1 VNPLDSH
8 DIEGSNR
15 VQMGNGRLGA
25 RVLKNGRQLIPEG
38 RMKFSMNRW
47 KLAVGLLAMTTLGL
61 AASRPASAS
70 ICLTS
75 GKVYVQQKVYDKASW
90 FLECAR
96 KAEPENLDV
105 LSLLAFARAQQRQ
118 YISAGA
124 AFQIGI
130 DVATKKKDDKRVQD
144 LERNR
149 LAVNAQLF
157 NAGVS
162 ALNRAGA
169 FEVTSDRTTGDET
182 TPQGKAEK
190 EYGVPHEFVKI
201 KEKSGE
207 HEFWYYPEAKVMLYF
222 APGAD
227 EVKKLDYVPYEGM
240 GDPQAAVVDTVAFPS
255 YSGIST
261 IAEAAYDFEL
271 ASYVDPSSLE
281 TYQNLAFIYSQM
293 GRTDDAIH
301 AAQRG
306 LKIKPDDDRL
316 HRNLRAAVMTRAQ
329 RLYDAGKYVEA
340 IQAFRD
346 AIVTDPS
353 SAPGYQLRIA
363 DAWLKRA
370 EASTKGSPDQK
381 AAYDSAAVGFGSVLE
396 QPSAS
401 DSLKQNALYN
411 EAVIYANQESYP
423 KAIEVLDKGGALY
436 PNNKD
441 IWSLNGQVKYQAKD
455 YKGAVVTL
463 KHALELDPTDAA
475 NHQFLFLSLHET
487 GDKENSVAEYSIY
500 KALSE
505 GTKKDPKVW
514 VDSAVNRLGAQTQTT
529 MILKS
534 EGYPEEVYTYREES
548 KVFETWFFWS
558 KGKSVTFLDGQI
570 FSKGAFPPK
579 KSS

>member
-1 VNPLDSH
+1 MS
-8 DIEGSNR
+8 S
-15 VQMGNGRLGA
+15 
-25 RVLKNGRQLIPEG
+25 
-38 RMKFSMNRW
+38 SMNRW
-47 KLAVGLLAMTTLGL
+47 KLGVGLLAVAAFGL
-61 AASRPASAS
+61 VASQPASAS

-75 GKVYVQQKVYDKASW
+75 GKVYVQQKVYDKACW

-96 KAEPENLDV
+96 KGEPENLDV

-130 DVATKKKDDKRVQD
+130 DVAKKKKDDKRVQD

-149 LAVNAQLF
+149 LSVNAQLF
-157 NAGVS
+157 NQGVS

-169 FEVTSDRTTGDET
+169 FEVTSDRTSGDET

-227 EVKKLDYVPYEGM
+227 EVKKIDYAPYEGM
-240 GDPQAAVVDTVAFPS
+240 GDLQAAVTDTVAFAA

-271 ASYVDPSSLE
+271 ASYVDPTSLE

-293 GRTDDAIH
+293 GRTEDAIH
-301 AAQRG
+301 AAKRG
-306 LKIKPDDDRL
+306 LSIKADDERL
-316 HRNLRAAVMTRAQ
+316 HRNLKAAVMTRAQ
-329 RLYDAGKYVEA
+329 RLYEA
-340 IQAFRD
+340 KKFAECIAAFRD
-346 AIVTDPS
+346 AMDTDPTN
-353 SAPGYQLRIA
+353 APGYQLRIA
-363 DAWLKRA
+363 DAKLKLA
-370 EASTKGSPDQK
+370 EATAKGTPEQR
-381 AAYDSAAVGFGSVLE
+381 AAYDSAAVGFAEVLDM
-396 QPSAS
+396 PSAS

-411 EAVIYANQESYP
+411 SAVIYANQENYP
-423 KAIEVLDKGGALY
+423 KAIETLDKAGPLY

-441 IWSLNGQVKYQAKD
+441 IWSLAGQVKYQAKD
-455 YKGAVVTL
+455 YKGAVVAL
-463 KHALELDPTDAA
+463 KHALELDPTDAP

-487 GDKENSVAEYSIY
+487 GDKENSVSEYAIY

-505 GTKKDPKVW
+505 GTKKDQVKVW
-514 VDSAVNRLGAQTQTT
+514 VDSAVNRLGTQTQTT
-529 MILKS
+529 TVLKS

-558 KGKSVTFLDGQI
+558 KGKSFTFLDGQI